1 MGNMFFSSSGLISTP
16 TGSIIACGDSLS
28 GASENSS
35 FFADLLYMFYF
46 WQSQFS
52 SILNLRFVFSTNC
65 FVICLHICRYRYISH
80 LLFTLQGSGLFIS
93 SDCSIFSLALLLV
106 KYSTWIEVNSV
117 LKYHF
122 VFWKNC
128 FSVPSLALCPKRV
141 TDYRFMADYRFMTS
155 SKLLHRYFHQFQPN
169 ADRFPDWSHTWSFQ
183 IWVIINISQ
192 AQKIYI
198 WNNL

>member
-16 TGSIIACGDSLS
+16 TGSITACGDSLS

-35 FFADLLYMFYF
+35 LFADLLFVFSF
-46 WQSQFS
+46 WQWELSF
-52 SILNLRFVFSTNC
+52 IWNLGIVFSTNC
-65 FVICLHICRYRYISH
+65 FVICLHISH
-80 LLFTLQGSGLFIS
+80 LLFSLTLQGSCLFLL
-93 SDCSIFSLALLLV
+93 SDCSIFSLALLLA
-106 KYSTWIEVNSV
+106 KCSTWIEVNSV

-155 SKLLHRYFHQFQPN
+155 SKLLHRYFHQIDRN
-169 ADRFPDWSHTWSFQ
+169 GDRFKDWIHSRISHIKTWL
-183 IWVIINISQ
+183 N
-192 AQKIYI
+192 KIAK
-198 WNNL
+198 NVFM